1 MVKIRGQ
8 RLDLGEVE
16 AVLRLHPQVRDALA
30 VAHGAPDME
39 IRAVVLSEEGPSLL
53 AELNL
58 LCHRRLPHYGRPA
71 RIVTLAQFPLL
82 ATGKIDRQA
91 LRKIAEG

>member
-1 MVKIRGQ
+1 
-8 RLDLGEVE
+8 
-16 AVLRLHPQVRDALA
+16 
-30 VAHGAPDME
+30 ME

-58 LCHRRLPHYGRPA
+58 LCRRRLPHYGRPA

-82 ATGKIDRQA
+82 ATGKIDRQT